1 MKWLLYLICFSLIG
15 CNTISWPESVTTS
28 FEEFEVLNDTL
39 WLAVG
44 EGHISSSGKIDL
56 EPFQGTHSLF
66 AASGEQVVFEY
77 AIDNPEP
84 DSKYL
89 VTVWCKSSG
98 KRNGGVAAALEMR
111 ETGPVEL
118 AMATDPADV
127 RGEWKMI
134 ELLVQLSPEYSGSPL
149 IIQLRND
156 GNDPVWFDEF
166 KLEFLEK
173 VYYPEFSE
181 EETLQLQISEPDLIR
196 MRNLRLEAFE
206 KGYIEMDK
214 EDWVRVDVRWN
225 EKELRG
231 SMVLKGDRLYN
242 LQGDKW
248 SLKVELDEG
257 EVMGMR
263 YFSLQNPA
271 LQNFIDEWLF
281 HELLQQEDIV
291 SANYGF
297 VPVSLNGR
305 SLGVYAFEERIIDE
319 TFVTRD
325 TVNAIARFKDIGWA
339 KVRDEMVNDP
349 EADLNEPFEEAKI
362 QIFRDDAFDKS
373 LKTEFE
379 KQLADFRNVTPGVS
393 NVFNLEK
400 TARMLAVC
408 DLMAAWNALHWTNIR
423 FISDAVTGKI
433 ELVGNDAFAN
443 FGSRPFRDVEF
454 MAYSDKAVLLTS
466 VRWKAMYLSLFN
478 DPDFLALYVNELKRL
493 SDKKYL
499 NVFKLNTFE
508 GVKQYQGIIMKE
520 WPSYRYDYSELYD
533 RARDISKQL
542 EGFDADSANTQFVFE
557 PEYGENRV
565 AH

>member
-1 MKWLLYLICFSLIG
+1 MKWLLYLICFGLVG
-15 CNTISWPESVTTS
+15 CSAISWPETVSAG
-28 FEEFEVLNDTL
+28 FEEFEEMNDTL

-44 EGHISSSGKIDL
+44 DGHVASSGKIDL
-56 EPFQGTHSLF
+56 EPFQGTHSLL
-66 AASGEQVVFEY
+66 ATSEDQVVLEY
-77 AIDNPEP
+77 TIDQPEP

-111 ETGPVEL
+111 DSGPVEL
-118 AMATDPADV
+118 TMATDPADV

-134 ELLVQLSPEYSGSPL
+134 ELLVQLPPHYSGSPL

-196 MRNLRLEAFE
+196 MRNLRLEAFK

-214 EDWVRVDVRWN
+214 EDWVRVDVLWKGR
-225 EKELRG
+225 ELKG
-231 SMVLKGDRLYN
+231 DMVLKGDRLYN

-257 EVMGMR
+257 EVIGMR

-271 LQNFIDEWLF
+271 LQSFLKEWLF
-281 HELLQQEDIV
+281 HKMLQQEDLI
-291 SANYGF
+291 SAKYGF

-305 SLGVYAFEERIIDE
+305 SLGVYSFEERIIDE
-319 TFVTRD
+319 TFVLSD

-339 KVRDEMVNDP
+339 RVRDELVNDP

-362 QIFRDDAFDKS
+362 QIFRDDAFN
-373 LKTEFE
+373 KTHKKEFE
-379 KQLADFRNVTPGVS
+379 QQLTDFRNIAPGIS
-393 NVFNLEK
+393 SAFSKEK

-423 FISDAVTGKI
+423 FISDAASGKI
-433 ELVGNDAFAN
+433 ELVGNDAFAS
-443 FGSRPFRDVEF
+443 FGIRAFRDAEF
-454 MAYSDKAVLLTS
+454 MAFTDENVLQTS
-466 VRWKAMYLSLFN
+466 VRWKAMYLNLFN
-478 DPDFLALYVNELKRL
+478 DSEFIEMYTEELKRL
-493 SDKKYL
+493 INKKYL
-499 NVFKLNTFE
+499 NVFKLNTFQ
-508 GVKQYQGIIMKE
+508 GVKEYQRMIMKE
-520 WPSYRYDYSELYD
+520 WPSYRYDYSEL
-533 RARDISKQL
+533 
-542 EGFDADSANTQFVFE
+542 FDTAKVIRKKVKDFNADSLNTRYVFDSE
-557 PEYGENRV
+557 AGDNQV
-565 AH
+565 AY